1 MTRFEYRVV
10 PAPKRGEKAR
20 GVKGTEDRFALAL
33 TTLMNTHASDGWEYL
48 RTDTL
53 PCEER
58 HGLAQR
64 ISTSYQNMLVF
75 RRALAAP
82 TTAAPQP
89 VEPVATSLPP
99 SDSRPEPIA
108 AKLASIHT
116 LAAPRNRAPRLV
128 SPFSD
133 RGAAP
138 SVGPAAGPP
147 REARAE
153 EQANPPA
160 E

>member
-1 MTRFEYRVV
+1 MTRYEYKVV

-33 TTLMNTHASDGWEYL
+33 TTLMNSLGRDGWEYV
-48 RTDTL
+48 RADTL

-64 ISTSYQNMLVF
+64 LSTSYQNMLVF

-82 TTAAPQP
+82 AAVVPQP
-89 VEPVATSLPP
+89 AEPVAADLPP
-99 SDSRPEPIA
+99 SDALSDA
-108 AKLASIHT
+108 VATKLASIHT
-116 LAAPRNRAPRLV
+116 LATPRKSVPRLV

-133 RGAAP
+133 RGATP
-138 SVGPAAGPP
+138 SVGPATVAP
-147 REARAE
+147 REEKAT
-153 EQANPPA
+153 PPA

>member
-1 MTRFEYRVV
+1 MRYEYKVV
-10 PAPKRGEKAR
+10 PAPKRGEKVR

-33 TTLMNTHASDGWEYL
+33 TTLMNGLGREGWEYL

-64 ISTSYQNMLVF
+64 VSTSYQNMLVF
-75 RRALAAP
+75 RRALAVPA
-82 TTAAPQP
+82 TATPQP
-89 VEPVATSLPP
+89 PEPVAATLPLTDP
-99 SDSRPEPIA
+99 VRA
-108 AKLASIHT
+108 QVTTNLASIHT
-116 LAAPRNRAPRLV
+116 LTTPRNRVPRLV

-133 RGAAP
+133 RGTAP
-138 SVGPAAGPP
+138 SVGPAAGAP
-147 REARAE
+147 RETHAE